1 MGVNIVNH
9 FGKLCGYMETITQA
23 DEGKSSS
30 VLDKLWWKCRADYQG
45 EYQVPTYLVQ
55 SGAQGK
61 VRQEMQF
68 GSVHSVDRLQG
79 NEPESLQKRREGQGQ
94 REQKDPQTLSLVKD
108 KSHCGDPGAV
118 RGAGEKSRESGVH
131 RLSGFKEEGGT
142 NCV

>member
-1 MGVNIVNH
+1 MDQMLRRMWSTWNFCQGLVGVNIVNH
-9 FGKLCGYMETITQA
+9 FGKLCGYMETITQV

-79 NEPESLQKRREGQGQ
+79 HEPGCGLYRRGG
-94 REQKDPQTLSLVKD
+94 R
-108 KSHCGDPGAV
+108 V
-118 RGAGEKSRESGVH
+118 RDRESRKTLKH
-131 RLSGFKEEGGT
+131 LAW
-142 NCV
+142 